1 MIFNLKQYRKINYFV
16 FNEVFNNHDF
26 MSIPI
31 KERFEEVEYWEEK
44 MAEVKKK
51 ITRSTSDKEE
61 KTMDR

>member
-1 MIFNLKQYRKINYFV
+1 MKFLITMILCL
-16 FNEVFNNHDF
+16 
-26 MSIPI
+26 SIPI

-61 KTMDR
+61 KTMDRSIS